1 MISDSLSDE
10 DSDDEC
16 PKNQKVIPMKI
27 TIVQYSEQ
35 QCLIMNRSVRHEP
48 SGTEEI
54 TEILKLSTRKI
65 LIRKTLTLCWLQQT
79 Y

>member
-1 MISDSLSDE
+1 MISDSLSDK

-16 PKNQKVIPMKI
+16 PKKPESDSDENNNCTVFRT
-27 TIVQYSEQ
+27 TI
-35 QCLIMNRSVRHEP
+35 CLIMNRSVRHEL

-65 LIRKTLTLCWLQQT
+65 LIRKTLTLCR
-79 Y
+79 